1 MIVTCWCK
9 CVGGD
14 SVYSMKSGLACGECI
29 KYCLGELKAKTAEY
43 ICYSLNLEEEEIEV
57 E

>member
-1 MIVTCWCK
+1 
-9 CVGGD
+9 
-14 SVYSMKSGLACGECI
+14 VYKILLER
-29 KYCLGELKAKTAEY
+29 LKAKTAEY